1 MWPVQEGTKNKE
13 QCFDE
18 AIISRC
24 VWCVLFY
31 LFFCKLFFNRDVD
44 SEKKNIMKV
53 FNFSSVIEIL
63 TDIEKKILLF
73 CNISL
78 INKNKNKIIIY

>member
-1 MWPVQEGTKNKE
+1 MKLSSVDAFDMC
-13 QCFDE
+13 CF
-18 AIISRC
+18 I
-24 VWCVLFY
+24 
-31 LFFCKLFFNRDVD
+31 FFCKLFFNRDVD
-44 SEKKNIMKV
+44 SEKNIMKV

-78 INKNKNKIIIY
+78 INKKLFIKSNNFLYCRNYYNNLI

>member
-1 MWPVQEGTKNKE
+1 
-13 QCFDE
+13 
-18 AIISRC
+18 
-24 VWCVLFY
+24 
-31 LFFCKLFFNRDVD
+31 
-44 SEKKNIMKV
+44 MKV

-78 INKNKNKIIIY
+78 INKKLFIKSNNFLYCRNYYNNLI